1 MSNQLRHLF
10 RRLGRAPM
18 FTALTVATLAIA
30 IGANTAIFSVL
41 NGVLLKPLPYPHPEE
56 LVGIWHTAPGVNIP
70 ELNSCPS
77 FYFTDRE
84 EGRTFQDVG
93 LWAERAA
100 TVTGVAEPERVSV
113 IRVTDGVLPLLGVP
127 PLLGRTFSRKDDQA
141 GGPPTVVLSYAYWQS
156 RLGAD
161 PGAVGRRLVIDG
173 EAHEVIGVM
182 PRRFRFLGVKAQVYL
197 PFQFDRSKTF
207 LGQFSYQSVAR
218 LKPGATIAQAD
229 ADVAR
234 LLPVAMERFPAPPGF
249 NKKMFE
255 DARISPRLRPFKQ
268 DLVGDIGNVLWVLMG
283 TIGLVLLIACANV
296 ANLLLVRVEGRQQEL
311 AVRVALGAGRGRI
324 AGELLLESVTLGLLG
339 GIVGL
344 GLAYGLLRLL
354 VFLEPAHLPRLDEIG
369 LDPAVLAFTLAASLV
384 AGVLLGLIPVVKY
397 AAPHLATAL
406 HGSGRSASA
415 SRERHRARNALVVVQ
430 VALALVLLV
439 GSGLMIRSFRALRHV
454 QPGFSRPEEVLT
466 LRLSIPA
473 AQVKDEE
480 AAARMQQAIADAV
493 AALPGVSSAS
503 LVSGVPL
510 GGDDWND
517 PIFAEDRT
525 YAEGKIPPLRLFRFL
540 TPGYLRTIGTPLVAG
555 RELTWS
561 DVYDRAPNVL
571 VSQGLAREMWGSE
584 VAALGRRIRESG
596 KSDWRQVVGVV
607 ADVHEDGLDRKAPTI
622 VYFPILMKNFD
633 GDGMSR
639 SLALVI
645 RSPRTGSEAF
655 VKDVQRAVSSVNSS
669 LPLASLRTLQ
679 ELYERSMAR
688 TSFMAV
694 MLALTGAMALLLGW
708 SASTASRPTPSPSAR
723 GRWGSA
729 WPWGR
734 RGPCSP
740 GWSSGRAC
748 GSPSS
753 APPAGSSP
761 PSRSAASW
769 PRSCSAWAPPIP
781 SRTCP
786 WPRPCSPPPSSR
798 ATCPRV
804 ASPGSTPWRR
814 CGRSS
819 RTWL

>member
-1 MSNQLRHLF
+1 MAIQNQLRHVF

-18 FTALTVATLAIA
+18 FAILTVATLAIA

-41 NGVLLKPLPYPHPEE
+41 NGVLLKPLPYPRSEE
-56 LVGIWHTAPGVNIP
+56 LIGIWHSAPGINIP

-77 FYFTDRE
+77 LYFTDRE
-84 EGRTFQDVG
+84 DGRTFQDVG
-93 LWAERAA
+93 LWAERSA
-100 TVTGVAEPERVSV
+100 TVTGLAEPERITVL
-113 IRVTDGVLPLLGVP
+113 RVTDGVLPLLGVP
-127 PLLGRTFSRKDDQA
+127 PLLGRTFSTRDDQA
-141 GGPPTVVLSYAYWQS
+141 GSPPTVVLSYGYWQS
-156 RLGAD
+156 RLGGD
-161 PGAVGRRLVIDG
+161 PGVVGRRLMIDG

-182 PRRFRFLGVKAQVYL
+182 PRVFRFLDVKAQVYL
-197 PFQFDRSKTF
+197 PFQFDRSKTV
-207 LGQFSYQSVAR
+207 LGNFSYQSVAR

-283 TIGLVLLIACANV
+283 TIALVLLIACANV

-311 AVRVALGAGRGRI
+311 AVRAALGASWGRI
-324 AGELLLESVTLGLLG
+324 ARELLLESVTLGLLG
-339 GIVGL
+339 GVLGL

-354 VFLEPAHLPRLDEIG
+354 VYLEPAHLPRLDAIG
-369 LDPAVLAFTLAASLV
+369 LDAATLLFTLAASLV
-384 AGVLLGLIPVVKY
+384 AGVLLGLIPIAKY

-406 HGSGRSASA
+406 RGSGRSASA

-466 LRLSIPA
+466 LRLSIPK

-480 AAARMQQAIADAV
+480 AAARGQQAIADKV
-493 AALPGVSSAS
+493 AALPGVSSVG

-510 GGDDWND
+510 DGDDWHD

-525 YAEGKIPPLRLFRFL
+525 YAEGQIPPLRLFRFL
-540 TPGYLRTIGTPLVAG
+540 TPGYLGTMGTPLVAG
-555 RELTWS
+555 RDVTWS

-584 VAALGRRIRESG
+584 LGALGKRIRESG
-596 KSDWRQVVGVV
+596 KSDWREVVGVV
-607 ADVHEDGLDRKAPTI
+607 ADVHEDGLDHEAPTI
-622 VYFPILMKNFD
+622 VYYPILMKNFE
-633 GDGMSR
+633 GDNMSR

-655 VKDVQRAVSSVNSS
+655 VKDVQRAVWSVDSS

-679 ELYERSMAR
+679 SLYERSMAR
-688 TSFMAV
+688 TSFMVV
-694 MLALTGAMALLLGW
+694 MLALTGAMALLLGVVGIYGVT
-708 SASTASRPTPSPSAR
+708 SYAVSQRTREMGIRMALGAHGPTLTGMVVLEGLRLAAVGAGCGLLAAFALSRVMATLLFGVGAADPATFALVALTLLAAAVIASYLPAR
-723 GRWGSA
+723 RVTRVNPMEA
-729 WPWGR
+729 L
-734 RGPCSP
+734 
-740 GWSSGRAC
+740 RAE
-748 GSPSS
+748 
-753 APPAGSSP
+753 
-761 PSRSAASW
+761 
-769 PRSCSAWAPPIP
+769 
-781 SRTCP
+781 
-786 WPRPCSPPPSSR
+786 
-798 ATCPRV
+798 
-804 ASPGSTPWRR
+804 
-814 CGRSS
+814 
-819 RTWL
+819 